1 MAILTLWFHLPM
13 ATPTDVLAVE
23 DTAGVIERLG
33 YVTKGDFSTDCC
45 LHHICH
51 TAGRILYLEYS
62 NRK

>member
-1 MAILTLWFHLPM
+1 MAILTLWLPHPM
-13 ATPTDVLAVE
+13 ATPPEVHAVE

-33 YVTKGDFSTDCC
+33 YVTKGDFSADCC